1 MKNILAGKRLTT
13 VLLSTCLLI
22 SLSGWISDKTVRTEN
37 GKELYEINCSRC
49 HGMNGTK
56 RSWGAKNLQLSKID
70 SLKAMKTIRNGNF
83 IMPAFKKRLTD
94 EQINSVYSYIIRL
107 RKV

>member
-1 MKNILAGKRLTT
+1 MTNLVTGKRFIT
-13 VLLSTCLLI
+13 VILSGCLLI
-22 SLSGWISDKTVRTEN
+22 SLTGWVSDKTITKEN

-49 HGMNGTK
+49 HGMDGTK
-56 RSWGAKNLQLSKID
+56 RSWGAKNLQLSKAD
-70 SLKAMKTIRNGNF
+70 SLKAMKTIRNGKF

-94 EQINSVYSYIIRL
+94 EQISLVYSYIVRL